1 MAKKAVNRR
10 MCFVLACTQ
19 KLIDTNERVLADLDN
34 ERSDCKAA
42 IDDLRNKQEQV
53 MTMLNDIRASSS
65 SPQQR
70 GGVYACIMRQSILWD
85 IHTNKCG
92 SCQLLG
98 HCIVSYGICHLLN
111 CIHYLPFLMS
121 V

>member
-1 MAKKAVNRR
+1 MYGEEGSEPEDVLS
-10 MCFVLACTQ
+10 VLACTQ

-34 ERSDCKAA
+34 ERRDCKAA

-70 GGVYACIMRQSILWD
+70 GGSSK
-85 IHTNKCG
+85 IHINRE
-92 SCQLLG
+92 
-98 HCIVSYGICHLLN
+98 VSVS
-111 CIHYLPFLMS
+111 F
-121 V
+121 